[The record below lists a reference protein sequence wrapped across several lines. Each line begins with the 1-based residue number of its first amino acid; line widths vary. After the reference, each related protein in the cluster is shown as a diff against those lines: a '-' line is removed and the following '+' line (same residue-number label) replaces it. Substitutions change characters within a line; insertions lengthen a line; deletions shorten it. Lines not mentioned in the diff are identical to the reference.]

1 VSGGGK
7 GLGVKSALIY
17 LARISKL
24 IFDLC
29 ILSLFFP
36 APSPAN
42 PYLAKP
48 GETPIRL
55 RIATCAVS
63 GGFVHLYTAMDNGL
77 FNKYGLNFE
86 HIYIQAS
93 APSLAALAA
102 DEIQFLYCAAD
113 ATIPTFAAGIGGKLV
128 AAPLMKL
135 PYVMVSRKE
144 IRRPEELRGKTIG
157 IARAGNISERLSKAV
172 VRKFN
177 IPESEVTIRPVGG
190 SQAERFQAMRM
201 NLVQAIVVTPPL
213 DARAKNEGFNVLY
226 RLVDLGVPF
235 VYSSVHASA
244 KMLRERPDVVQ
255 RVVAAFAETVHFVE
269 KNPDKAKAAIAK
281 AMRTNDAEA
290 LQVSYDVYAKEIV
303 DRRMIIPERAVAD
316 TLEQTRQA
324 GGAVRRRADELFDNS
339 FTAHLEKG
347 GFLKELWGNEL
358 GTQPR

>member
-1 VSGGGK
+1 MRSYR
-7 GLGVKSALIY
+7 ALIARLIALSCAVFF
-17 LARISKL
+17 LATTHVN
-24 IFDLC
+24 
-29 ILSLFFP
+29 
-36 APSPAN
+36 AN

-48 GETPIRL
+48 GESSTKL

-63 GGFVHLYTAMDNGL
+63 GGFLHLYTALENGL
-77 FNKYGLNFE
+77 FHKYGLNLE

-113 ATIPTFAAGIGGKLV
+113 ATIPTLAAGIGGKLV
-128 AAPLMKL
+128 AAPLVKL

-157 IARAGNISERLSKAV
+157 IARAGNISERLSRAV
-172 VRKFN
+172 VKKFN

-190 SQAERFQAMRM
+190 SQSERFQAMRM
-201 NLVQAIVVTPPL
+201 NIVQAIVVTPPL
-213 DARAKNEGFNVLY
+213 DVRAKNEGFNVLY

-255 RVVAAFAETVHFVE
+255 RVVAAFGESVHFVE
-269 KNPDKAKAAIAK
+269 KNPDKAKAAVAK
-281 AMRTNDAEA
+281 VMRTNDQDA
-290 LQVSYDVYAKEIV
+290 LQASYDVYAREIV

-316 TLEQTRQA
+316 TIEQTRQA
-324 GGAVRRRADELFDNS
+324 GGAVRRKAEELFDNS
-339 FTAHLEKG
+339 FTSHLERS
-347 GFLKELWGNEL
+347 GFLKELWGSEL
-358 GTQPR
+358 R